1 MTLSPFNIQ
10 FLSEAVFN
18 LIHNN
23 YKEIHLNCAYEPG
36 WTIDHA
42 QIMYNELKII
52 ADYIIDNNLYN
63 KIFISL
69 FRENIG

>member
-1 MTLSPFNIQ
+1 MTLSPYNIQ
-10 FLSEAVFN
+10 YLSTAVFN
-18 LIHNN
+18 LIENH

-36 WTIDHA
+36 WTIEHA
-42 QIMYNELKII
+42 RIMYNELKIV

-69 FRENIG
+69 FSEDIG